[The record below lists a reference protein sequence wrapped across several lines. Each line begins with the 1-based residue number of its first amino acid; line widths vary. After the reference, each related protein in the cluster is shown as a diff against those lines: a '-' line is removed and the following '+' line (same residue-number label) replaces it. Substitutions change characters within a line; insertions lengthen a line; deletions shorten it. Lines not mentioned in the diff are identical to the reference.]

1 MGIKRN
7 EPFIELQLEPRINK
21 ENMFSYPSWK
31 RAINWDLILAQIKKT
46 ENACLLIDANLY
58 RSRLFPIYIDIME
71 ANLYILDDIFYH
83 QTGIRVGY
91 NYDSSSYEDKENLKF
106 WNMDYYQKIK
116 LSIEGID
123 RIVIHLMNLS
133 KDIPLFNISH
143 LVIDSVQWDLK
154 NKETK
159 QPALESYDIF
169 KEPSFNNA
177 YEAYWDSIEDEK
189 ALQDQYRR
197 ILDFLDNYRSLF
209 CCLIKLSVRD
219 CDFEELL
226 KSFRKG
232 IKGRKFIQPWRRD
245 FLGSRDSL
253 IVKMEKDP
261 VLGPWVNRYTHRR
274 EDKSIIENMFYDDN
288 WHIRNEEEIY
298 NSDNWIRV
306 LTIAAV
312 LQEYDEQQDVTAD
325 VLQEYDEQQDVTAIT
340 ADKSDEDETLL
351 TKLSLYFKD
360 EDAAKRFLNKVRLLK
375 GREIINMVQKN
386 YDNKLCTTISKDLWQ
401 VLHDANIYKLGYSNW
416 NAQLKKKKG

>member
-46 ENACLLIDANLY
+46 ENACLLLDANLY

-133 KDIPLFNISH
+133 KDIPLLNISH

-177 YEAYWDSIEDEK
+177 YEAYWDPIEDEK

-197 ILDFLDNYRSLF
+197 ILDFLNNYRSLF
-209 CCLIKLSVRD
+209 CFLIKLSVWDR
-219 CDFEELL
+219 DFEELL

-245 FLGSRDSL
+245 FMGSRDSL

-274 EDKSIIENMFYDDN
+274 EDKSIFEHLFCDED
-288 WHIRNEEEIY
+288 WHIKNVEEVY
-298 NSDNWIRV
+298 NTDNWIRI

-312 LQEYDEQQDVTAD
+312 LQEYDEQHQATAEVD
-325 VLQEYDEQQDVTAIT
+325 NDDDEEY
-340 ADKSDEDETLL
+340 ETLL
-351 TKLSLYFKD
+351 LKLTPYFKD
-360 EDAAKRFLNKVRLLK
+360 EATATRFLNSVRLMNDK
-375 GREIINMVQKN
+375 EIITLVKK
-386 YDNKLCTTISKDLWQ
+386 YRDGGLCTDSSKGLWK
-401 VLHDANIYKLGYSNW
+401 VLHDANLYKPLYKNW
-416 NAQLKKKKG
+416 NAQLNKG